1 MNKKQLLIIFTF
13 FLIFINPVFSNSI
26 EIKARVLNE
35 IITNIDI
42 ENEKKYLFFLNNN
55 LKELEKSRIEEIAK
69 NSLIKEIVKKNEL
82 DKIFDLSETNKL
94 TNVVEKNLLNRKNI
108 KNVDQFKVILK
119 KEKINYERVKKK
131 MLIETLW
138 NKLIYQKF
146 SNNIIIDKEDLRKQI
161 LNKSNNQKTIEYNLS
176 EIIFNE
182 SISENLDFKLKKIK
196 ESINQIGFENT
207 ANILSLSNSG
217 KNGGLIGWVSEL
229 QISNVINK
237 NIKNLKVGEISK
249 PIKIRSSY
257 LLIKVNEKREFEQ
270 KIDIDGQLEKL
281 INQEM
286 NRQLTSFSIIFY
298 KRIKKNIEIN
308 EY

>member
-13 FLIFINPVFSNSI
+13 FLIFINPAFSNSI

-182 SISENLDFKLKKIK
+182 SISENLDYKLKKIK

-237 NIKNLKVGEISK
+237 NIKNLKVGDISK

-257 LLIKVNEKREFEQ
+257 LLIKVNEKRESEQ